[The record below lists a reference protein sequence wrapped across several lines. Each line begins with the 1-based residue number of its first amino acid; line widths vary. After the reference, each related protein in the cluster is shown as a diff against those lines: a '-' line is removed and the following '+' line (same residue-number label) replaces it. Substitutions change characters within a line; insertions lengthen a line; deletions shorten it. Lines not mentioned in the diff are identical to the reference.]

1 MDHFHWTISYF
12 KPEPDDRLERAH
24 WGKKFAKHMAVRLG
38 ERFRCFYHC
47 TVILS
52 APHTSRRNFHPFY
65 QADESETLERWSKPN
80 SLMSETGGKG
90 WKRWGAEKAYV
101 SYSPCNLIISLLW
114 YDRHPDGPAVSKS
127 HLSSLD
133 LRKWINRLCRLFSLF
148 RLWAKRNQVHS
159 SKRLHLITDL
169 IHLDTYT
176 YHVSNTQVNNISAP
190 NIKKEKIF

>member
-47 TVILS
+47 TVIVS
-52 APHTSRRNFHPFY
+52 EPHISGRNFHPFY
-65 QADESETLERWSKPN
+65 QAVESETLERWRKPN

-90 WKRWGAEKAYV
+90 WGRWGAEKVYV
-101 SYSPCNLIISLLW
+101 SYSLCNLIISLLW
-114 YDRHPDGPAVSKS
+114 DDRHPDGPAVSKS

-133 LRKWINRLCRLFSLF
+133 LRKWINRLCRLFSLC
-148 RLWAKRNQVHS
+148 RLWA
-159 SKRLHLITDL
+159 
-169 IHLDTYT
+169 
-176 YHVSNTQVNNISAP
+176 
-190 NIKKEKIF
+190 